1 MRLQEVR
8 YLFGNQ
14 YLHAWKKL
22 TSVTIWAKETHSV
35 ELSFSNKT
43 KLIVRDFCNNALIA
57 VRVVGIF

>member
-8 YLFGNQ
+8 YLCGNQ
-14 YLHAWKKL
+14 YLDAWKKL
-22 TSVTIWAKETHSV
+22 TSITIWAKEKLFL

-43 KLIVRDFCNNALIA
+43 KLIVRDFCNNVVRA